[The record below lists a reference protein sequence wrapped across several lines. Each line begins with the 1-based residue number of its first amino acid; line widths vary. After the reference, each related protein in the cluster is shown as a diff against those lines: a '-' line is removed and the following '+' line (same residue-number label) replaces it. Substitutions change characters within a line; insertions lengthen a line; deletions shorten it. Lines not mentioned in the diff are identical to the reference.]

1 MVIFRKQF
9 IPIMTQGHAL
19 RLVANDFA
27 LRARKEPP
35 FLVDWLAGP
44 VSHATLQRAVRLLK
58 RRGILESTC
67 TWTRWRIQLPPEAEA
82 AYLQELAT
90 A

>member
-1 MVIFRKQF
+1 MVIFGKQF
-9 IPIMTQGHAL
+9 IAIMTQGHAL
-19 RLVANDFA
+19 RLVSNDFA

-44 VSHATLQRAVRLLK
+44 VSHGTLQRAVRLLK
-58 RRGILESTC
+58 KRRILEKAVI
-67 TWTRWRIQLPPEAEA
+67 WTRWRIQLSPEAEV